1 MHLLTIFLTIPSEAS
16 PQTDEAQNR
25 RKNPKLERRNLKQ
38 IRMTEILMLRTKKLL
53 HRTTQA
59 LGCFEF

>member
-1 MHLLTIFLTIPSEAS
+1 MHLLTIFLTIPSKAS

-38 IRMTEILMLRTKKLL
+38 IRMTRNPNAQNQETFAQNDSSFGL
-53 HRTTQA
+53 
-59 LGCFEF
+59 F

>member
-1 MHLLTIFLTIPSEAS
+1 MHLLTIFLTIPGEAS
-16 PQTDEAQNR
+16 SQTDEAQNR

-38 IRMTEILMLRTKKLL
+38 IRMTEILMLRTNKLL
-53 HRTTQA
+53 HRATQA

>member
-16 PQTDEAQNR
+16 SQTDEAQNR

-38 IRMTEILMLRTKKLL
+38 IRMTDPNAQNQETSAQSDSSFGL
-53 HRTTQA
+53 
-59 LGCFEF
+59 F